1 MALSDAVV
9 LVKILPTKG
18 MGFLFEFQVNA
29 TAGTVSKTVA
39 TPQKG
44 SKQPVK
50 THTATTCFYGSLSQS
65 TCSLHIL

>member
-29 TAGTVSKTVA
+29 SAGTVSNPVA

-44 SKQPVK
+44 SKQPEKNTMLLLVFMG
-50 THTATTCFYGSLSQS
+50 A
-65 TCSLHIL
+65 